1 MRKIGFVNY
10 AASLVLSSLCGVGF
24 ATGLIFLTEPAPS
37 AKQTLP
43 VISFDNVQLFRNSVE
58 SKKNPFDG
66 PMKDAIKAVER
77 AKMPAVPSTPK
88 VPSMSKEFGE
98 RIEVLGVL
106 PPDTC
111 ILRKGSETVTV
122 RTNEDSSVGKV
133 GEITSEGVY
142 VNGIFYAIE

>member
-10 AASLVLSSLCGVGF
+10 AVSLVLSSLCGVGF

-43 VISFDNVQLFRNSVE
+43 VISFDNVQLYRNNVE
-58 SKKNPFDG
+58 SKVNPFDG
-66 PMKDAIKAVER
+66 PMKDAIKAIEK
-77 AKMPAVPSTPK
+77 AKMPEVPAVPK
-88 VPSMSKEFGE
+88 VPSMNKGFGE
-98 RIEVLGVL
+98 TIEVLGVL

-122 RTNEDSSVGKV
+122 RANEDSSIGSVGQ
-133 GEITSEGVY
+133 ITSDGVY
-142 VNGIFYAIE
+142 VNGNFYAIK